1 MNINPRTYLSR
12 SFSDIKNDLELFKE
26 KLVEQSSADIFYTGN
41 NGILQLIACNIK
53 PNKVEESCLWLEQMR
68 FYFSDVQY
76 DDRAVSI
83 DNIRNFIKNNELLQ
97 RYLKDKHLK
106 RVNIFFPQIKSENRC
121 ASVFYYDKAI
131 AVHNWGEQNINPI
144 FREVLSQI
152 GKLYYIPTV
161 LQGDAENTIKLKKL
175 KENIIKL
182 SGNESINN
190 IDDETFFADMF
201 SLYIMRTEPSS
212 LTYENLG
219 AIIHSLDE
227 NTYEIFAKINK
238 YFSEIIE
245 NTNRIK
251 RPDFKSKFLN
261 AI

>member
-1 MNINPRTYLSR
+1 M
-12 SFSDIKNDLELFKE
+12 
-26 KLVEQSSADIFYTGN
+26 
-41 NGILQLIACNIK
+41 
-53 PNKVEESCLWLEQMR
+53 
-68 FYFSDVQY
+68 
-76 DDRAVSI
+76 
-83 DNIRNFIKNNELLQ
+83 
-97 RYLKDKHLK
+97 
-106 RVNIFFPQIKSENRC
+106 NIFFPQIKSENRC

-175 KENIIKL
+175 KENIIML

-190 IDDETFFADMF
+190 IDDEAFFADMF

-219 AIIHSLDE
+219 AIMHSLDE
-227 NTYEIFAKINK
+227 NTYETFSKINK

-251 RPDFKSKFLN
+251 RPDFKSKFTN
-261 AI
+261 VI